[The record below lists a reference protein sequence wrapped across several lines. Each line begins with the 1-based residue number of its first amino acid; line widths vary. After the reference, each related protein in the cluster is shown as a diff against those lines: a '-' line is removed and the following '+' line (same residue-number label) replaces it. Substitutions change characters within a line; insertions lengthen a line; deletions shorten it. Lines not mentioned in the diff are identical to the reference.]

1 MNNIVAFIPAR
12 AGSKSIP
19 NKNIKE
25 LGGKPLIAWTIE
37 TAFSSGLQRV
47 MVDTDGEEIAKIAR
61 QYGAEVMMRPE
72 ELAQDTTSMFE
83 VIRSEIPKIVPIP
96 ELVLLLQ
103 PTSPFRKKV
112 HIKTAIAS
120 LVASLEQYDSLISVE
135 RVPEKYNPAQVIV
148 STPLGHRM
156 ANGSPISQRITRRQ
170 EFPEAYTPTGSIYL
184 FKTKNLESGSL
195 YGERV
200 MLLETESEINI
211 NGPEDWEAAE
221 STIKPSQPIL
231 SASKVMHIAEDGLC
245 ESCQ

>member
-1 MNNIVAFIPAR
+1 MNNIVVFIPAR

-25 LGGKPLIAWTIE
+25 LDGKPLIAWTIE
-37 TAFSSGLQRV
+37 NAFASGLQRV
-47 MVDTDGEEIAKIAR
+47 IVNTDGEEIAKIAR
-61 QYGAEVMMRPE
+61 QYGAEVMMRPA
-72 ELAQDTTSMFE
+72 ELAQDATSMFE
-83 VIRSEIPKIVPIP
+83 VIRNEVPKIVPIP

-112 HIKTAIAS
+112 HVKTAISSLIAS
-120 LVASLEQYDSLISVE
+120 LDKYDSIISAE
-135 RVPEKYNPAQVIV
+135 RVPEKFNPAQVIV

-156 ANGSPISQRITRRQ
+156 ANGSPISQRVTRRQ

-195 YGERV
+195 YGDRV

-211 NGPEDWEAAE
+211 NGPDDWDLAE
-221 STIKPSQPIL
+221 QCLQK
-231 SASKVMHIAEDGLC
+231 
-245 ESCQ
+245 